1 MARELL
7 FAQKDQKMLTQEV
20 TKFPATAWAFE
31 DKEEFEAS
39 ASIWNRDEVEP
50 ITAPMS
56 QEQYGEAFRQGYP
69 LTLRFLL
76 SRGAAADIAEEMA
89 QAAWAK
95 GWECRAQL
103 QRPHMIGAW
112 VNSIAKNM
120 LKNRLR
126 SEQRLEALTEAS
138 QSDGMTA
145 MSVDMKAILNRC
157 GERDSAILRSFY
169 VEGYTTEEIATKVG
183 LTPVAV
189 RVRMLRLRNALRT
202 QLTVVKEA
210 A

>member
-1 MARELL
+1 
-7 FAQKDQKMLTQEV
+7 MLTHEV
-20 TKFPATAWAFE
+20 TKLPTTAWATH
-31 DKEEFEAS
+31 D
-39 ASIWNRDEVEP
+39 RDE
-50 ITAPMS
+50 PMT
-56 QEQYGEAFRQGYP
+56 QDQYGEAFRQGYP

-120 LKNRLR
+120 LKNCIR
-126 SEQRLEALTEAS
+126 SGQRLEALTEAS
-138 QSDGMTA
+138 QGDGMTA
-145 MSVDMKAILNRC
+145 MSVDMKTILNRC

-169 VEGYTTEEIATKVG
+169 VEGYTTEEIASKVG

-189 RVRMLRLRNALRT
+189 RVRMLRLRNSLRS
-202 QLTVVKEA
+202 QLTTAPNAVREA

>member
-1 MARELL
+1 
-7 FAQKDQKMLTQEV
+7 MLTHQE
-20 TKFPATAWAFE
+20 TNSLCCPWPF
-31 DKEEFEAS
+31 
-39 ASIWNRDEVEP
+39 DEVGIWDGESEVR
-50 ITAPMS
+50 TEGAAAPLNA
-56 QEQYGEAFRQGYP
+56 EQYGEAFRQGYP

-76 SRGAAADIAEEMA
+76 SRGAAADVAEEMA

-126 SEQRLEALTEAS
+126 SDQRLEALTETAK
-138 QSDGMTA
+138 SDGMTA
-145 MSVDMKAILNRC
+145 MSVDMKRILNKC
-157 GERDSAILRSFY
+157 EPRDSAILRGFY
-169 VEGYTTEEIATKVG
+169 VEGYTTEEIANQVG

-189 RVRMLRLRNALRT
+189 RVRMLRLRNALRSR
-202 QLTVVKEA
+202 LTMKPAEMQEA

>member
-1 MARELL
+1 M
-7 FAQKDQKMLTQEV
+7 MLTPEV
-20 TKFPATAWAFE
+20 TNFPATAWAFE
-31 DKEEFEAS
+31 EKEDFETTDRVWEHEEAETT
-39 ASIWNRDEVEP
+39 A
-50 ITAPMS
+50 APMS

-138 QSDGMTA
+138 QSDGITA
-145 MSVDMKAILNRC
+145 MSVDMKSILNRC